1 VQEQLVNFQNLIAV
15 DPGDSISGFC
25 VIENG
30 RISFG
35 ENYNN
40 LLIYPKIREL
50 LESGPYMVLI
60 EDVRAY
66 GTRLSPQLLL
76 TAKFIGELEYCLNQA
91 GIAFRLIP
99 RYEVKMWVYNT
110 FPKIVL
116 PRVTARVALED
127 RRRLKNDLKRLRT
140 KTGDL
145 YKGNFIWVD
154 DRIIKAAMAD
164 HWEIK
169 KPKPGKH
176 TPFGLKDHSW
186 QALGLATM
194 VLRLQIINI
203 DQHLPGSASHA
214 PILRRIH

>member
-1 VQEQLVNFQNLIAV
+1 MQEQLVNFQNLIAV
-15 DPGDSISGFC
+15 DPGDLISGFC

-30 RISFG
+30 KISFG
-35 ENYNN
+35 ENYHN
-40 LLIYPKIREL
+40 LLVFPKIREL
-50 LESGPYMVLI
+50 LEIRPYMVII

-91 GIAFRLIP
+91 GIAFKLVP

-116 PRVTARVALED
+116 PRVAARVALED
-127 RRRLKNDLKRLRT
+127 RRRLKMDLKRLRT
-140 KTGDL
+140 KAGDL

-154 DRIIKAAMAD
+154 DRIIKAAMAH

-169 KPKPGKH
+169 KPKPGKP

-186 QALGLATM
+186 QALGLASM
-194 VLRLQIINI
+194 
-203 DQHLPGSASHA
+203 
-214 PILRRIH
+214 ILSRSI